1 MPRWVEQELWW
12 SSVMAVNLKG
22 GRTMKRREGWGLGLV
37 AIMMGLVLGC
47 GSNAWAGQPMVV
59 KGGHIEIPGSAHDD
73 HWQVFANYVNETSGG
88 RLKVEVHPGGQLG
101 GDSRQIFESVKMGIN
116 LIGQGDEGAM
126 ASFYPPLM
134 ILAVPYLI
142 PNEDVAF
149 QFYKSAFFTKL
160 NEGLIKQQGVRMLS
174 AASFGFRCFT
184 NNKKPIKTVD
194 DLKGIKMRVQQNP
207 LYMTMVRSMGG
218 SPTPVSWGELYSA
231 MQQGVV
237 DGQENPLGVIY
248 DMKFYEVQKYAT
260 VDNHVLGTNMILAN
274 EKWFQGLPADLRQIL
289 LTGAKM
295 GAVAEN
301 GKRMFEARVS
311 MVDALRKKG
320 MDVYVPTPA
329 EVATFRNPSQQPVM
343 EWLAKQPGVGK
354 EMIDAAVKAVKDA
367 EAAIAREANPV
378 K

>member
-1 MPRWVEQELWW
+1 V
-12 SSVMAVNLKG
+12 G
-22 GRTMKRREGWGLGLV
+22 F
-37 AIMMGLVLGC
+37 
-47 GSNAWAGQPMVV
+47 
-59 KGGHIEIPGSAHDD
+59 H
-73 HWQVFANYVNETSGG
+73 
-88 RLKVEVHPGGQLG
+88 
-101 GDSRQIFESVKMGIN
+101 
-116 LIGQGDEGAM
+116 
-126 ASFYPPLM
+126 FY
-134 ILAVPYLI
+134 
-142 PNEDVAF
+142 
-149 QFYKSAFFTKL
+149 QSAFFTKL

-218 SPTPVSWGELYSA
+218 SPTPISWGELYSA
-231 MQQGVV
+231 LQQGVV

-248 DMKFYEVQKYAT
+248 DTKFYEVQKYAT

-301 GKRMFEARVS
+301 GKRMFEARVT

-320 MDVYVPTPA
+320 MDVYVP
-329 EVATFRNPSQQPVM
+329 NPGRGRDVPQG
-343 EWLAKQPGVGK
+343 QPGTRDGVAG
-354 EMIDAAVKAVKDA
+354 
-367 EAAIAREANPV
+367 EAARRWKGVDRRRRQGGQGCRGRHCPRGESV

>member
-1 MPRWVEQELWW
+1 MN
-12 SSVMAVNLKG
+12 A
-22 GRTMKRREGWGLGLV
+22 RRGVGLGVIALM
-37 AIMMGLVLGC
+37 ISLGLLLG
-47 GSNAWAGQPMVV
+47 GAAWAGQPMVV
-59 KGGHIEIPGSAHDD
+59 KGGHLEIPGSGHDD
-73 HWQVFANYVNETSGG
+73 HWQVFANFVNETSGG

-101 GDSRQIFESVKMGIN
+101 ADSRQLFESVKLGVN
-116 LIGQGDEGAM
+116 PIGQGDEGAM

-134 ILAVPYLI
+134 ILAIPYLI
-142 PNEDVAF
+142 PNEDVGF
-149 QFYKSAFFTKL
+149 HFYQSPFFTKL

-218 SPTPVSWGELYSA
+218 SPTPISWGELYSA
-231 MQQGVV
+231 LQQGVV

-248 DMKFYEVQKYAT
+248 DTKFYEVQKYAT

-274 EKWFQGLPADLRQIL
+274 EKWFQGLPADLRQIM

-329 EVATFRNPSQQPVM
+329 EVGTFRKASQGPVM

-354 EMIDAAVKAVKDA
+354 ELIDAAVKAVKDS

>member
-1 MPRWVEQELWW
+1 
-12 SSVMAVNLKG
+12 
-22 GRTMKRREGWGLGLV
+22 
-37 AIMMGLVLGC
+37 
-47 GSNAWAGQPMVV
+47 
-59 KGGHIEIPGSAHDD
+59 
-73 HWQVFANYVNETSGG
+73 
-88 RLKVEVHPGGQLG
+88 
-101 GDSRQIFESVKMGIN
+101 
-116 LIGQGDEGAM
+116 
-126 ASFYPPLM
+126 
-134 ILAVPYLI
+134 
-142 PNEDVAF
+142 
-149 QFYKSAFFTKL
+149 
-160 NEGLIKQQGVRMLS
+160 
-174 AASFGFRCFT
+174 
-184 NNKKPIKTVD
+184 
-194 DLKGIKMRVQQNP
+194 
-207 LYMTMVRSMGG
+207 
-218 SPTPVSWGELYSA
+218 

-301 GKRMFEARVS
+301 GKRMFEARVT

>member
-1 MPRWVEQELWW
+1 MSE
-12 SSVMAVNLKG
+12 
-22 GRTMKRREGWGLGLV
+22 KRGIGFILV
-37 AIMMGLVLGC
+37 ALVFGVSMMFGGA
-47 GSNAWAGQPMVV
+47 AWAGEPMVV

-88 RLKVEVHPGGQLG
+88 RIKVEVHPGGQLG
-101 GDSRQIFESVKMGIN
+101 ADSRQIFESVKMGIN

-134 ILAVPYLI
+134 ILAIPYLI

-149 QFYKSAFFTKL
+149 RFYQSAFFTKL

-207 LYMTMVRSMGG
+207 LYMTMVRAMGG

-274 EKWFQGLPADLRQIL
+274 EKWFQGLPADLRHIL

-301 GKRMFEARVS
+301 GKRMFEARVT